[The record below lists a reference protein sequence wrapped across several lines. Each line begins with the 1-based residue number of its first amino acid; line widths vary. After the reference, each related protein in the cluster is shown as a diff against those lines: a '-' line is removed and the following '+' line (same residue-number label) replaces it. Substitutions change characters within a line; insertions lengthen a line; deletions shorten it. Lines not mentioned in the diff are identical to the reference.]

1 MIAILTDKP
10 SVGKEI
16 GRIIGATKVR
26 NGYVEGNGYMVTWT
40 FGNMLSLAMPK
51 DYGTQKLERNDFPFI
66 PSEFEL
72 MVRHTRTENGWIPD
86 IDAVLQ
92 LKVIERVFQ
101 ACDTIIA
108 ATDASRD
115 GEMTF
120 RYVYQ
125 YLNCTLPCF
134 RLWISSL
141 TDESVRKGMENLKP
155 DSCYDSLFLSADSR
169 NKADWILGINASY
182 AMCKATALATIPSDG
197 CRHRYW
203 LPSADATV
211 KGEPYFIGQLAIY
224 ISLQKD
230 GILFK
235 MRRTQDLPDKESATM
250 FFQDCKLAHQAQ
262 ITGISHSVKEI
273 LPPDLLDL
281 TQLQKEANIRYGFYR
296 IRGV

>member
-16 GRIIGATKVR
+16 GRIIGATRVR

-72 MVRHTRTENGWIPD
+72 MVRHTRTENGWIPE

-125 YLNCTLPCF
+125 YLNCTQPCF
-134 RLWISSL
+134 RLWISPVL
-141 TDESVRKGMENLKP
+141 WLLRKRFPARSTNQYRRQYRLIGEFRLLLP
-155 DSCYDSLFLSADSR
+155 ACYKLFPFPEF
-169 NKADWILGINASY
+169 I
-182 AMCKATALATIPSDG
+182 
-197 CRHRYW
+197 HR
-203 LPSADATV
+203 
-211 KGEPYFIGQLAIY
+211 
-224 ISLQKD
+224 
-230 GILFK
+230 
-235 MRRTQDLPDKESATM
+235 
-250 FFQDCKLAHQAQ
+250 
-262 ITGISHSVKEI
+262 
-273 LPPDLLDL
+273 
-281 TQLQKEANIRYGFYR
+281 
-296 IRGV
+296 

>member
-10 SVGKEI
+10 SV
-16 GRIIGATKVR
+16 
-26 NGYVEGNGYMVTWT
+26 VTWT

-72 MVRHTRTENGWIPD
+72 MVRHTRTGNGWIPE

-125 YLNCTLPCF
+125 YLNCTQPCF

-141 TDESVRKGMENLKP
+141 TDESVRQGMENPKP
-155 DSCYDSLFLSADSR
+155 DSCYDSLFLAADSR

-182 AMCKATALATIPSDG
+182 AMCKADG
-197 CRHRYW
+197 YRHRYW
-203 LPSADATV
+203 LPSADATA
-211 KGEPYFIGQLAIY
+211 KGRTIFHRTAGPSTSACKRTVSFSRCAARRIFPTKNPQQCFFRTASWHIRHR
-224 ISLQKD
+224 LQV
-230 GILFK
+230 
-235 MRRTQDLPDKESATM
+235 
-250 FFQDCKLAHQAQ
+250 
-262 ITGISHSVKEI
+262 SV
-273 LPPDLLDL
+273 
-281 TQLQKEANIRYGFYR
+281 TA
-296 IRGV
+296 

>member
-16 GRIIGATKVR
+16 GRIIGATRVR

-108 ATDASRD
+108 ATDASRVFVRCSFNQFYD
-115 GEMTF
+115 RIDRITF
-120 RYVYQ
+120 YAYK
-125 YLNCTLPCF
+125 YHICF
-134 RLWISSL
+134 SIEFFS
-141 TDESVRKGMENLKP
+141 G
-155 DSCYDSLFLSADSR
+155 SCR
-169 NKADWILGINASY
+169 NPER
-182 AMCKATALATIPSDG
+182 M
-197 CRHRYW
+197 
-203 LPSADATV
+203 
-211 KGEPYFIGQLAIY
+211 
-224 ISLQKD
+224 
-230 GILFK
+230 
-235 MRRTQDLPDKESATM
+235 
-250 FFQDCKLAHQAQ
+250 
-262 ITGISHSVKEI
+262 
-273 LPPDLLDL
+273 
-281 TQLQKEANIRYGFYR
+281 
-296 IRGV
+296 

>member
-16 GRIIGATKVR
+16 GRIIGAT
-26 NGYVEGNGYMVTWT
+26 N
-40 FGNMLSLAMPK
+40 
-51 DYGTQKLERNDFPFI
+51 GTQKLERNDFPFI

-125 YLNCTLPCF
+125 YLNCTQPCF
-134 RLWISSL
+134 RLWISTAVTTTCSFL
-141 TDESVRKGMENLKP
+141 PTAATRQTGFSESTPAMPCARRW
-155 DSCYDSLFLSADSR
+155 DS
-169 NKADWILGINASY
+169 
-182 AMCKATALATIPSDG
+182 ATIPSDG
-197 CRHRYW
+197 YRHRYW

-211 KGEPYFIGQLAIY
+211 KGRTIFHRTAADATVKGKTIFHRTAGPSTSACKRTASSSRYAAHRIFPTKNPQQCFSRTASWHIKHRLQVSVTALRKYFH
-224 ISLQKD
+224 
-230 GILFK
+230 
-235 MRRTQDLPDKESATM
+235 RT
-250 FFQDCKLAHQAQ
+250 C
-262 ITGISHSVKEI
+262 
-273 LPPDLLDL
+273 L
-281 TQLQKEANIRYGFYR
+281 T
-296 IRGV
+296 

>member
-26 NGYVEGNGYMVTWT
+26 NGYMEGNGYMVTWT

-115 GEMTF
+115 GGNDIPLCLSIPELYTA
-120 RYVYQ
+120 
-125 YLNCTLPCF
+125 LLP
-134 RLWISSL
+134 
-141 TDESVRKGMENLKP
+141 SV
-155 DSCYDSLFLSADSR
+155 DFLS
-169 NKADWILGINASY
+169 Y
-182 AMCKATALATIPSDG
+182 
-197 CRHRYW
+197 
-203 LPSADATV
+203 
-211 KGEPYFIGQLAIY
+211 
-224 ISLQKD
+224 
-230 GILFK
+230 
-235 MRRTQDLPDKESATM
+235 RRVCA
-250 FFQDCKLAHQAQ
+250 
-262 ITGISHSVKEI
+262 
-273 LPPDLLDL
+273 
-281 TQLQKEANIRYGFYR
+281 
-296 IRGV
+296 

>member
-51 DYGTQKLERNDFPFI
+51 DYGTRKLERNDFPFI

-92 LKVIERVFQ
+92 FKVIERVFQ

-125 YLNCTLPCF
+125 YLNCTQPCF

-141 TDESVRKGMENLKP
+141 TDESVRQGMENLKP
-155 DSCYDSLFLSADSR
+155 
-169 NKADWILGINASY
+169 
-182 AMCKATALATIPSDG
+182 
-197 CRHRYW
+197 
-203 LPSADATV
+203 
-211 KGEPYFIGQLAIY
+211 
-224 ISLQKD
+224 
-230 GILFK
+230 
-235 MRRTQDLPDKESATM
+235 
-250 FFQDCKLAHQAQ
+250 
-262 ITGISHSVKEI
+262 
-273 LPPDLLDL
+273 
-281 TQLQKEANIRYGFYR
+281 
-296 IRGV
+296 